1 MGQFGV
7 DRGTSRRFARP
18 SESMEAAPDFQSLV
32 DEHYAPLFRFAKS
45 LCKRE
50 GLAEDMV
57 QQTFLQ
63 WARKGHSLRDKSKSK
78 SWLFTTLYREWLS
91 IARRETKFENVE
103 FEPDLHGGAD
113 DSAFDTA
120 RVDSDILETALEEL
134 DPGFRE
140 PLLLF
145 YGRELS
151 YKEIAEVLDVPI
163 GTVMSRL
170 SRAKAALRKVLHRLV
185 DPAELES

>member
-1 MGQFGV
+1 
-7 DRGTSRRFARP
+7 
-18 SESMEAAPDFQSLV
+18 MEAAPQFQELV
-32 DEHYAPLFRFAKS
+32 DEHYAPLFRFARS

-50 GLAEDMV
+50 GLAEDLV

-63 WARKGHSLRDKSKSK
+63 WARKGDTLRDKSKSK

-91 IARRETKFENVE
+91 IARREQKFENVE
-103 FEPDLHGGAD
+103 FEPDLHGGRD
-113 DSAFDTA
+113 DSAFDA
-120 RVDSDILETALEEL
+120 ALVDSDLLHQALDDL
-134 DPGFRE
+134 DPSFRE

-151 YKEIAEVLDVPI
+151 YKEIAEVMDMPI

-170 SRAKAALRKVLHRLV
+170 SRAKAALRKSLNRLV
-185 DPAELES
+185 DPAELEP